1 MGKIYVNEHFSG
13 PNISGTAERICA
25 KSTGNTCLVPRSDEF
40 EFQGKSQG
48 HQGQK
53 RRFSADIS
61 AMNWF
66 ARLRAVY
73 VW

>member
-1 MGKIYVNEHFSG
+1 LFVRQISPELLNEVA
-13 PNISGTAERICA
+13 PNPQGTRVWSLARTILNF
-25 KSTGNTCLVPRSDEF
+25 KV
-40 EFQGKSQG
+40 KSQG

-66 ARLRAVY
+66 ARLRAVC